1 MELSAT
7 GEHAL
12 AGGAYLAV
20 EGPLGG
26 MEHDDACITDL
37 VASQATDCLARKP
50 TSLSVSAGSPV
61 TNTDTAVV
69 VASFNSTPPALTQ
82 GTIAAALSNGTSAA
96 VTAVQAFPGQTGT
109 FLIEVGQ
116 PFETSI
122 PDVAGLQQPFWQA
135 RL

>member
-1 MELSAT
+1 MLW
-7 GEHAL
+7 
-12 AGGAYLAV
+12 LAV
-20 EGPLGG
+20 PTLLLKARWAAWN
-26 MEHDDACITDL
+26 MMMH
-37 VASQATDCLARKP
+37 ASPNWLLPKP
-50 TSLSVSAGSPV
+50 QIVLPEKPKSLSVSAGSPV

-69 VASFNSTPPALTQ
+69 VASFNSTPPTLTQ

-122 PDVAGLQQPFWQA
+122 PDEAGLHQPFWQA